1 MRHVAAFLLLLLLAP
16 FTSGANLS
24 ITAAEVLP
32 TSSTE
37 STQGISGAVI
47 AAGDV
52 VWYDS
57 STTTWKLFDGN
68 DTTANT
74 GTPRIALTS
83 ALVAGQPITVATG
96 QDMTIGA
103 TAAASTGVI
112 YVASTTAGKMCPAA
126 DLATGNRVT
135 VIGVGKATAKLQL
148 VLSNSGVTYP

>member
-1 MRHVAAFLLLLLLAP
+1 MRRYLAAILLFCLAG
-16 FTSGANLS
+16 FCSAANLA

-47 AAGDV
+47 SAGDV
-52 VWYDS
+52 VWFDS
-57 STTTWKLFDGN
+57 SSTTWKLFDGN
-68 DTTANT
+68 DTSNNT

-96 QDMTIGA
+96 QDITIGA
-103 TAAASTGVI
+103 TAAASTGIV

-148 VLSNSGVTYP
+148 VLNNSGVTYP

>member
-1 MRHVAAFLLLLLLAP
+1 MRHFLAAILLVCCAAFAP
-16 FTSGANLS
+16 AANLA

-47 AAGDV
+47 AAGDI
-52 VWYDS
+52 VWFDS
-57 STTTWKLFDGN
+57 SSTTWKLFDGN
-68 DTTANT
+68 DTSNNT
-74 GTPRIALTS
+74 GTPRVALTS

-96 QDMTIGA
+96 QDITIGA
-103 TAAASTGVI
+103 TAAASTGIV

-135 VIGVGKATAKLQL
+135 IIGVGKATAKLQL